1 MARGSSNGAGSTN
14 CAGDGAAAISAATPA
29 TIQNTPRQARA
40 VACTVPAGLSLVAM
54 TSPRT
59 IVLAALLAGAAPTL
73 AAPQTPLPRPGGNL
87 VALYKDL
94 HSHPE
99 LAFQETRSA
108 AIMAAEARA
117 AGFTVTEGVG
127 GTGVVAV
134 MVNGPGPTLL
144 IRADMDG
151 LPVKEETGLP
161 YASLATGKAAD
172 GSQTPVMHAC
182 GHDIHMSVWAGTARA
197 MAAAKDQ
204 WSGTLVM
211 VAQPAEEAGGGA
223 KQMLA
228 DGLYTRF
235 PKPQFALA
243 LHDDS
248 RIPAGKVSVPPTAAL
263 AAGAMVDMTINGVGG
278 HGAYPATTKD
288 PVALAARI
296 ITGLQPLI
304 SRENDPFQPGVITV
318 GSIHGG
324 TKHNIIPD
332 QVKLQL
338 TVRSYDE
345 AQQKRLLDGIARVA
359 RGEAIAAGFPED
371 KMPVVTVAHGVPAT
385 RNTPALAAR
394 VTETLKTKLGNDR
407 VVSLD
412 PSMASEDYSEFGL
425 ADPSIQTTIF
435 WLGGV
440 PQARWDAAQKG
451 GPAIP
456 SLHNSGWAPDPEPTI
471 ATGVEA
477 MTAAAKMVLAKP

>member
-1 MARGSSNGAGSTN
+1 MNHFHHIVIVAWLCSAMPL
-14 CAGDGAAAISAATPA
+14 AAAPRSAM
-29 TIQNTPRQARA
+29 PR
-40 VACTVPAGLSLVAM
+40 AG
-54 TSPRT
+54 
-59 IVLAALLAGAAPTL
+59 GD
-73 AAPQTPLPRPGGNL
+73 L
-87 VALYKDL
+87 VALYKHL

-108 AIMAAEARA
+108 ALMAAEARA
-117 AGFTVTEGVG
+117 AGFAVTEKVG

-134 MVNGPGPTLL
+134 MVNGPGPVLL

-151 LPVKEETGLP
+151 LPVKEMTGLP
-161 YASLATGKAAD
+161 YASTALGKAAD
-172 GSQTPVMHAC
+172 GTATPVMHAC
-182 GHDIHMSVWAGTARA
+182 GHDIHMSVWAGVARA
-197 MAAAKDQ
+197 MAAAKSEWQ
-204 WSGTLVM
+204 GTLVM
-211 VAQPAEEAGGGA
+211 IAQPAEEAGGGA
-223 KQMLA
+223 RAMLA

-248 RIPAGKVSVPPTAAL
+248 RLPAGMVSVPPAAAL
-263 AAGAMVDMTINGVGG
+263 AAGSMVDMAIPGIGG
-278 HGAYPATTKD
+278 HGAYPATTRD

-296 ITGLQPLI
+296 IVGLQPLL

-332 QVKLQL
+332 LVNLQL
-338 TVRSYDE
+338 TVRSYDM

-359 RGEAIAAGFPED
+359 RGEAIAAGFPD
-371 KMPVVTVAHGVPAT
+371 SKMPVVTVPHDVPAT

-394 VTETLKTKLGNDR
+394 VAATLVKTLGADR
-407 VVSLD
+407 VIGLD
-412 PSMASEDYSEFGL
+412 PSMASEDFSEFGL
-425 ADPSIQTTIF
+425 ADPTIQTTIF

-440 PQARWDAAQKG
+440 PQAQWELAQKG

-456 SLHNSGWAPDPEPTI
+456 SLHNSGWAPDPAPTI

-477 MTAAAKMVLAKP
+477 MTAAARMVLAKP